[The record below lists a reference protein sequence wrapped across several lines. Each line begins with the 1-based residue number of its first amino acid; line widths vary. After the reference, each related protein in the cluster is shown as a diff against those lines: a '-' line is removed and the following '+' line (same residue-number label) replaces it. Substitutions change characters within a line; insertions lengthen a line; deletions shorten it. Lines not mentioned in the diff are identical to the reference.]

1 MNKLVIIGNGF
12 DLAHGLETS
21 YQNFII
27 WYLNKVIST
36 KNQSIDKSLIY
47 LDYIDNNRNNPN
59 YNFYLNKRS
68 YIETVSSIEEFEQY
82 KKKYGLKA
90 TYISKSFV
98 VSILE
103 KIELLKWVDIEKE
116 YYDLLVKIYKPY
128 EQYGR
133 YDAKELYE
141 LNKALYL
148 IELELKGYLENH
160 LKPPFAKNQSIK
172 SLFDS
177 EILNDPN
184 EDVYVLNFN
193 YTSFVETYLYLP
205 KLKKSDNKSTLK
217 SGIKRFQYTKNE
229 ISKTIN
235 VYLNN
240 IHGKLYSDNQLIFG
254 YGDET
259 DEYYEK
265 LENLKDNEF
274 LKHMKSFGYLQS
286 SNYNRLFEF
295 LDQEKLHEDKR
306 KKIDVYIMGHSC
318 GVSDRLLFTHIFEHP
333 LMNSVTIYYYERP
346 DGTNDFYEKT
356 QDLSRHFRKD
366 AKHRMRKCILPF
378 SESKPLPQF
387 KQQN

>member
-12 DLAHGLETS
+12 DLAHGLKTS
-21 YQNFII
+21 YKDFILWHI
-27 WYLNKVIST
+27 DKVFKIHGEVKESDLIKITSRFPYLEIST
-36 KNQSIDKSLIY
+36 
-47 LDYIDNNRNNPN
+47 
-59 YNFYLNKRS
+59 
-68 YIETVSSIEEFEQY
+68 IEILKTLKGYVNAGTSFKIEG
-82 KKKYGLKA
+82 KYDF
-90 TYISKSFV
+90 IND
-98 VSILE
+98 ILE
-103 KIELLKWVDIEKE
+103 NIERYNWVDIEKL
-116 YYDLLVKIYKPY
+116 YYDSLVKIYKYY
-128 EQYGR
+128 EQHGL
-133 YDAKELYE
+133 YDSKK
-141 LNKALYL
+141 LNNLNEALYL
-148 IELELKGYLENH
+148 IGIELQDYLENH
-160 LKPPFAKNQSIK
+160 LKPPFTKNQSLK

-184 EDVYVLNFN
+184 EDIYVLNFN
-193 YTSFVETYLYLP
+193 YTSFVENYLYLP

-217 SGIKRFQYTKNE
+217 SGIIRFQDTKDE
-229 ISKTIN
+229 IGKAIN

-306 KKIDVYIMGHSC
+306 KKIDLYIMGHSC

-346 DGTNDFYEKT
+346 DRTNDFYEKT
-356 QDLSRHFRKD
+356 QELSRHFRKN
-366 AKHRMRKCILPF
+366 AKHKMRKCIVPF

-387 KQQN
+387 KPQN